1 MDQRLPLR
9 AGTVL
14 EFDAM
19 PCHIEEVVGCG
30 SNAIVYKGW
39 YCDRLCPEQ
48 RHHVL
53 IKELFPFHPAKKI
66 WRDEQGQIVVEED
79 ARQVWEAH
87 RQSFLAG
94 NEIHLHLLA
103 DHPDLLGAN
112 LNSYCLGGTLY
123 SVLGYSGGRDLYT
136 ELTRP
141 GLNLGRV
148 ARWMLL
154 LLDALEA
161 FHESGYLHMDISPD
175 NMMLVGNGEDCRV
188 FLIDY
193 NSARPVGADSMDY
206 LSIKDGYSAPEAE
219 TKSMSSIG
227 FATDLYS
234 VAAVFFRCLMGRKL
248 TLEERLR
255 AKAPSGSDSPL
266 LQDAPQTVSS
276 MVGQI
281 LKKGLNI
288 LPGKRYQSIGQMR
301 LAFRELLDRIDCVGV
316 THWALWESGRRSVE
330 ELIRLNP
337 SLRYLKEEQGLY
349 PIRLE
354 GDGSMSLPEYL
365 EALLSPGGS
374 SGLILAQGGMGKT
387 TLLLHT
393 ALLQGKRYSAGA
405 CAVFYISLN
414 GWSGADSQYIAA
426 QILRGLRF
434 KRENNTFDSAMHAL
448 HQLLGQTLKTKSGEL
463 PMVLLLL
470 DGLNE
475 IQGDLRPLIQEI
487 NALSAMAG
495 VRILAASRTQLPELK
510 LTPLRLTPLTAEDVE
525 DALGKRGLLMPQSP
539 EVLPL
544 LRTPLILSIFIQASQ
559 AGKQLDIHN
568 EKELMKA
575 YMDALYQKELQGL
588 PENTPVR
595 WQLDAALNLV
605 LPCIA
610 AAQEQAGHP
619 LTDGELLHAVE
630 KCWKALHAPSLRRVF
645 PQWIGHS
652 RDIFGA
658 AKNPEE
664 WYGILIH
671 QLLWQRLGL
680 LLREPQ
686 GGYRVFHQEIGSF
699 LAEEYRPLARQL
711 RKRKAL
717 RLGVITCAAALLLTL
732 GVMVYRELTLY
743 DDKEVQKAIDWGT
756 LAYVSYGL
764 EYKQLRQMTDE
775 ALEGDLEQFVE
786 SYRSAANAVYTGAA
800 PTRAEQLYR
809 LYVET
814 YLLPDSGKKVSWSG
828 LPFDGALTLELLDY
842 PASRMS
848 YYLELLPSIGF
859 WMSSQQVQ
867 ARFPDY
873 INLFSQVLEADAN
886 VASELYHQTCAVHLT
901 NTGLAWERSIR
912 DDVAMISEQE
922 DHRQLSSLED
932 RPQYLEN
939 LLQKRDDAQQEL
951 LGPWTTINA
960 IYASQE
966 GTQ

>member
-39 YCDRLCPEQ
+39 YRDRLCPEQ

-53 IKELFPFHPAKKI
+53 IKELFPFHPAMKI
-66 WRDEQGQIVVEED
+66 WRDKQGQIVVEED
-79 ARQVWEAH
+79 ARQIWEAH

-94 NEIHLHLLA
+94 NEIHLRLLA

-112 LNSYCLGGTLY
+112 LNSFSLGGTLY
-123 SVLGYSGGRDLYT
+123 SVLGYSGGRNLYT

-141 GLNLGRV
+141 GLSLGRI

-161 FHESGYLHMDISPD
+161 FHESGCLHMDISPD
-175 NMMLVGNGEDCRV
+175 NMMLVGNGEDCRI

-193 NSARPVGADSMDY
+193 NSARPVDSDSMDY
-206 LSIKDGYSAPEAE
+206 LSIKDGYSAPEVE
-219 TKSMSSIG
+219 TKSIASIG

-255 AKAPSGSDSPL
+255 SRAPSGSDSPL
-266 LQDAPQTVSS
+266 LRDAPQTVSS

-301 LAFRELLDRIDCVGV
+301 LAFRELIDRIDCVGV
-316 THWALWESGRRSVE
+316 THWALWESGKRSVE

-337 SLRYLKEEQGLY
+337 SLRYLKDEHGLY

-354 GDGSMSLPEYL
+354 GAESMPLPEYL

-393 ALLQGKRYSAGA
+393 ALLQGRRYSAGA
-405 CAVFYISLN
+405 SAVFYISLS
-414 GWSGADSQYIAA
+414 GWPGADSQYITT
-426 QILRGLRF
+426 QILTRLRF
-434 KRENNTFDSAMHAL
+434 KRENNTFDSAMLAL
-448 HQLLGQTLKTKSGEL
+448 RQLLGQTLKTKAGEL
-463 PMVLLLL
+463 PTVLLLL

-475 IQGDLRPLIQEI
+475 VQGDPRPLIQEI

-495 VRILAASRTQLPELK
+495 VRILAASRSEWPELR
-510 LTPLRLTPLTAEDVE
+510 LPAARLAPLNAEDVE
-525 DALGKRGLLMPQSP
+525 EALGKRGLLMPRSP

-559 AGKQLDIHN
+559 AGRQPEPHN
-568 EKELMKA
+568 QKELMQA
-575 YMDALYQKELQGL
+575 YMDALYQKELQDL
-588 PENTPVR
+588 PENAPAR
-595 WQLDAALNLV
+595 WQLDAALHYV
-605 LPCIA
+605 LPCVA
-610 AAQEQAGHP
+610 HAQNRAGRP
-619 LTDGELLHAVE
+619 LTDKQLLHEVE
-630 KCWKALHAPSLRRVF
+630 KCWKTLHAASLRRVF

-658 AKNPEE
+658 AADAEE

-680 LLREPQ
+680 LLREPE
-686 GGYRVFHQEIGSF
+686 GGYRVFHQEIGGY
-699 LAEEYRPLARQL
+699 LAEQYRPLARQI

-717 RLGVITCAAALLLTL
+717 RLSVIAWAAALFLTM
-732 GVMVYRELTLY
+732 GVMVYRETALY
-743 DDKEVQKAIDWGT
+743 DDKDVQKAIDWGT
-756 LAYVSYGL
+756 SAYVSYGL
-764 EYKQLRQMTDE
+764 EYEQLRQMTDE
-775 ALEGDLEQFVE
+775 ALEDDWEQFVE
-786 SYRSAANAVYTGAA
+786 CYLSAADAVYAGTT
-800 PTRAEQLYR
+800 PSRAEQLYR
-809 LYVET
+809 LYVQN
-814 YLLPDSGKKVSWSG
+814 YLLPDSGKKVSWSR
-828 LPFDGALTLELLDY
+828 LPFDSALALELLDY

-848 YYLELLPSIGF
+848 YYAEVLPSIGF

-867 ARFPDY
+867 ARYPDY
-873 INLFSQVLEADAN
+873 ITLFSQVLEADAN
-886 VASELYHQTCAVHLT
+886 VASELYHQACAVHLT

-912 DDVAMISEQE
+912 DYVAMVPLQE

-939 LLQKRDDAQQEL
+939 LLQKRNDAQQEL